1 MGTIANKLEYTWKW
15 KKLLLDAIHL
25 IGSNDGY
32 LYNTTTLEQLAKYIS
47 NNMTLRTTTNY
58 TSLGFLTDSIGDAEQ
73 AVLTVNYSNGTY
85 TLDGSDVGGSTPYD
99 ISISSDGIISAYVLL
114 KAGNLEV
121 NGNNIIAATL
131 PTVTI
136 NSSSGTYNQ
145 TISVTYNKSVT
156 MDIYQMAFKINIPI
170 SSIFSA
176 ANSGDT
182 LLNLSVSHPLSNS
195 ISILI
200 QKR

>member
-58 TSLGFLTDSIGDAEQ
+58 TSLGFLTDSTGDAEQ

-85 TLDGSDVGGSTPYD
+85 TLDGSDVGGFTPYD

-136 NSSSGTYNQ
+136 NSSSGTYN
-145 TISVTYNKSVT
+145 
-156 MDIYQMAFKINIPI
+156 
-170 SSIFSA
+170 
-176 ANSGDT
+176 
-182 LLNLSVSHPLSNS
+182 
-195 ISILI
+195 
-200 QKR
+200 